1 MVEKASKS
9 TTTASNFPTENPIK
23 QHRQSLVKMDESVLD
38 ATFYTKDGLARNLII
53 EVPIK
58 DSREVVTIDLE
69 HELPEDPTDLCTLL
83 ENESA
88 ESIYWISIA
97 SVYANKG
104 LVSEAFEMMTEGLKL
119 YKELDT
125 ADFHT
130 FLAWLHIRQSKV
142 AKTSDDQR
150 ASLKMASESIKLAL
164 AAQPTNVLNR
174 IAQAE
179 ISYQLKQY
187 DQALDFFERIL
198 KNDSKSTANVFALT
212 GKAKTLF
219 HKKNY
224 NASLKIFQQV
234 LILNPLLKP
243 DPRIGIGMN
252 FWRLNDK
259 NMATKSW
266 ERALEIDPE
275 NQTAKL
281 LLTLSKFDSSFNS
294 LTDEDFISNYSA
306 ALNSLNEFVQ
316 KDSNNPVTLLILAS
330 YYYSKNDLESVLK
343 VSQKVLSSPNAS
355 PDLLSDAN
363 FWIARTHY
371 ENGDFSNAQK
381 FFTESLK
388 SNPDSLL
395 AKLGV
400 GQSQFNRSLLDD
412 AILTFESVYKNNQKI
427 LEINYILGILY
438 SQDEKNHEK
447 AVPVLERYI
456 RLSKDKNEPV
466 ALNAYLTL
474 SRLHENK
481 DNSQSL
487 SLLSKVIDILKKR
500 GEDVPVEILN
510 NLGVFH
516 FIKGNPESANT
527 FFKSAFEANQSEDL
541 NITLT
546 YNIARTEENSNTED
560 SISKYNDILETSP
573 GYIYSKIRLLF
584 LQIISSDVKNDE
596 ELEKKLNDLLQSHVS
611 NLEVRAF
618 YSWYLKRTN
627 RSSNDKGENLESKH
641 NKETLVK
648 YDSHDTYALIS
659 LGNLYCAIAREIK
672 GKTPQD
678 IEKKNQ
684 SYVRGAQLFQKVLS
698 IDPNN
703 VFAAQ
708 GIAIIFVE
716 NKHSNIA
723 LETFR
728 KIRDAIDDVSVYIN
742 LGHCLIEVGQ
752 YSKAIESYEI
762 ALRRYGDDT
771 KDSRYLTLVEYSIKA
786 LDVAQ
791 NTNLK
796 KLIPSL
802 KYNVAFVQFNIA
814 QFIQKQNIAKRTV
827 DDINKALDGL
837 KEAID
842 TLNDLANDKYPPYP
856 AEILKQRA
864 SMGTNTLI
872 NQLERAI
879 KEQKEYEIKFE
890 HRLKEAQESR
900 EKERQ
905 KAELEEQRRK
915 EEEAKK
921 EAQYR
926 EEYLKLQE
934 QAKEWERER
943 EAFVE
948 PSFDEQDGKKPR
960 KGKKTKNAINTDDEL
975 SGDDE
980 KPVKKTKKSTGK
992 RSKRKKDE
1000 NATNGNVEG
1009 GDPEPKKRKLTSKKY
1024 LSADI
1029 IEDSDEDL
1037 EDFDES
1043 KLGGDDEEGDA
1054 LEKAEAQIDA
1064 AGDNDDEGH
1073 SGDEEEPKDG
1083 GAGGEDDDE
1092 DDGLF

>member
-1 MVEKASKS
+1 ME
-9 TTTASNFPTENPIK
+9 
-23 QHRQSLVKMDESVLD
+23 ESVLD
-38 ATFYTKDGLARNLII
+38 AAFYSKDSQGKNLII
-53 EVPIK
+53 EVPIRG
-58 DSREVVTIDLE
+58 SLEVVTIDLE
-69 HELPEDPTDLCTLL
+69 SDLPEDPTELCTLL

-88 ESIYWISIA
+88 ETKYWTLVA
-97 SVYANKG
+97 AAYANKG
-104 LVSEAFEMMTEGLKL
+104 MVSESFEVMNAGLKTFSGG
-119 YKELDT
+119 DT
-125 ADFHT
+125 SGFHT
-130 FLAWLHIRQSKV
+130 FLAWLHIRQSKL
-142 AKTSDDQR
+142 AIKSADDQR
-150 ASLKMASESIKLAL
+150 ASLKLASESIKYAL
-164 AAQPTNVLNR
+164 ATKPSNVLNR

-179 ISYQLKQY
+179 ISYQQKQY
-187 DQALDFFERIL
+187 DQALDFYERIL
-198 KNDSKSTANVFALT
+198 KNDPKSSSNVFALS

-224 NASLKIFQQV
+224 NGSLKIFQQV

-259 NMATKSW
+259 NMAKKSW
-266 ERALEIDPE
+266 ERALEVDPE

-294 LTDEDFISNYSA
+294 LTDDDFITNYSA
-306 ALNSLNEFVQ
+306 ALDSLNEFVQ
-316 KDSNNPVTLLILAS
+316 KDSNNPVTLLLLAS
-330 YYYSKNDLESVLK
+330 YYYSKNDLDLVLK
-343 VSQKVLSSPNAS
+343 IGTKVLSIPNS
-355 PDLLSDAN
+355 SSDLLSDAN

-371 ENGDFSNAQK
+371 ERGDYSNAQK

-388 SNPDSLL
+388 LNPDNLL

-400 GQSQFNRSLLDD
+400 GQSQFQRESIEDSM
-412 AILTFESVYKNNQKI
+412 ITFENIHKNNQKI
-427 LEINYILGILY
+427 LEVDYILGILY
-438 SQDEKNHEK
+438 SQEEKNHSK

-456 RLSKDKNEPV
+456 RLAKEKNEPV
-466 ALNAYLTL
+466 AMNAYLTL

-481 DNSQSL
+481 DNSQAL
-487 SLLSKVIDILKKR
+487 NYLSKVIDILKKR
-500 GEDVPVEILN
+500 GEEVPVEILN

-516 FIKGNPESANT
+516 FIKGNPESAKT
-527 FFKSAFEANQSEDL
+527 FFQGAYEANHSDELD
-541 NITLT
+541 ITLT
-546 YNIARTEENSNTED
+546 YNLARTEEHSNLED
-560 SISKYNDILETSP
+560 SIVKYNEILEKSP

-584 LQIISSDVKNDE
+584 LQIVKSDVKNSE
-596 ELEKKLNDLLQSHVS
+596 ELESKLNELLKSHVS

-627 RSSNDKGENLESKH
+627 KSSNDKGENLESKH

-672 GKTPQD
+672 GKSPQD

-716 NKHSNIA
+716 NKHSNVA

-762 ALRRYGDDT
+762 ALRRYGDEK
-771 KDSRYLTLVEYSIKA
+771 KDSRYLTLVGRAWFARASAEKSLESYLKSLEYSIKA
-786 LDVAQ
+786 LEVGE
-791 NTNLK
+791 NINLK
-796 KLIPSL
+796 RMIPSL

-827 DDINKALDGL
+827 DDITKALAGL
-837 KEAID
+837 KDAID
-842 TLNDLANDKYPPYP
+842 SLNELANEKYPPYP
-856 AEILKQRA
+856 ADILKQRA
-864 SMGTNTLI
+864 SMGTNTLV

-879 KEQKEYEIKFE
+879 KEQKEYEVKFE
-890 HRLKEAQESR
+890 HRLKEAQEAR
-900 EKERQ
+900 EKERI
-905 KAELEEQRRK
+905 KAEIEEQKRK

-921 EAQYR
+921 VAQYR

-948 PSFDEQDGKKPR
+948 PSVDDEGKKPR

-975 SGDDE
+975 SDE
-980 KPVKKTKKSTGK
+980 DKPVKKSRKSTGK
-992 RSKRKKDE
+992 RTKRKKDDSTTG
-1000 NATNGNVEG
+1000 ANGGEV
-1009 GDPEPKKRKLTSKKY
+1009 PEAKKRKVSKNY

-1037 EDFDES
+1037 EDYDES
-1043 KLGGDDEEGDA
+1043 KLNDDDEEDDA
-1054 LEKAEAQIDA
+1054 LEKAEAKLDA
-1064 AGDNDDEGH
+1064 AGGDASEGEGEGEKDNDE
-1073 SGDEEEPKDG
+1073 
-1083 GAGGEDDDE
+1083 DE